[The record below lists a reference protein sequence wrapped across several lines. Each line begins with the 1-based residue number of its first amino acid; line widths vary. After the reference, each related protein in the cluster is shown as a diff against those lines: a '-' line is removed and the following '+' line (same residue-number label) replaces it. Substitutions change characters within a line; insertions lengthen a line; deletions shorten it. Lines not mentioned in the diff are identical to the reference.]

1 MTVPGWRD
9 VELEEAWI
17 DGDPSARWSSSAI
30 HGSGSGAAAS
40 GSSAIG
46 IEPGSRL
53 PRHTDSAE
61 EVVVV
66 ISGAAL
72 VAISSE
78 EHRLAAGGIA
88 VIPEGVPHEVHS
100 VAEEPLRFAAIYAAA
115 DVTSTYEAEVQ
126 PGGSRTRR
134 AVA

>member
-1 MTVPGWRD
+1 MI
-9 VELEEAWI
+9 E
-17 DGDPSARWSSSAI
+17 
-30 HGSGSGAAAS
+30 
-40 GSSAIG
+40 
-46 IEPGSRL
+46 IEPDSRL
-53 PRHTDSAE
+53 PRHTASAE

-72 VAISSE
+72 VAISGD

-134 AVA
+134 AVV

>member
-1 MTVPGWRD
+1 MTLPGWRA

-17 DGDPSARWSSSAI
+17 DGDRSARWSSSAI
-30 HGSGSGAAAS
+30 HGSGSGAATS
-40 GSSAIG
+40 GSSAIE

-72 VAISSE
+72 VAISGQ

-126 PGGSRTRR
+126 PEGSRTRR

>member
-1 MTVPGWRD
+1 MTIPGWRG

-30 HGSGSGAAAS
+30 HGSESGAAAS
-40 GSSAIG
+40 GSSV
-46 IEPGSRL
+46 IEIEAGSRL
-53 PRHTDSAE
+53 PRHTDSAG

-66 ISGAAL
+66 ISGTAL
-72 VAISSE
+72 VAISDE
-78 EHRLAAGGIA
+78 ENRLAPGGIA
-88 VIPEGVPHEVHS
+88 VIPEGVPHEVHN

-115 DVTSTYEAEVQ
+115 DVTSTYESAVQ